1 MSSSYSTVFS
11 FSLKRGEGV
20 LLIRNII
27 LIHFVKKIHD
37 FYSRSFMIGNR
48 DAPTLLDQYRA
59 AGLYNEG
66 LVQALQTIGDM

>member
-1 MSSSYSTVFS
+1 M
-11 FSLKRGEGV
+11 
-20 LLIRNII
+20 N
-27 LIHFVKKIHD
+27 

-48 DAPTLLDQYRA
+48 DAPSLLDQYRA